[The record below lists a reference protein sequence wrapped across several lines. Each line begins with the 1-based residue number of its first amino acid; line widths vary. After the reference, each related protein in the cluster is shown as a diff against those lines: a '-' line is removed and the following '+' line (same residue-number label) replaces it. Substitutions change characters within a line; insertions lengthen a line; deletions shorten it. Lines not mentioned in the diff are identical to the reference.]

1 MTFILNK
8 NIALRS
14 WWRVPY
20 AYYVKGRR
28 DAQRLTKEE
37 FELLSLCDGQTEIAD
52 SSLVESLVQR
62 GMISACEVGA
72 ACLDPWQKMDCDNR
86 YFPAMNLMITGK
98 CNYNC
103 CIASTHRIIRP

>member
-28 DAQRLTKEE
+28 DAQRLTKDKMGVDLSKCL
-37 FELLSLCDGQTEIAD
+37 FFKKRLLRKGCMHDGRLEKQYAD
-52 SSLVESLVQR
+52 
-62 GMISACEVGA
+62 
-72 ACLDPWQKMDCDNR
+72 
-86 YFPAMNLMITGK
+86 
-98 CNYNC
+98 
-103 CIASTHRIIRP
+103 

>member
-20 AYYVKGRR
+20 AYYVKGVR
-28 DAQRLTKEE
+28 DAKRLTKEE

-62 GMISACEVGA
+62 GMTSARRADLLCNRHKARATKNVGR
-72 ACLDPWQKMDCDNR
+72 CFC
-86 YFPAMNLMITGK
+86 
-98 CNYNC
+98 
-103 CIASTHRIIRP
+103 SV

>member
-52 SSLVESLVQR
+52 SSLVERLVQR
-62 GMISACEVGA
+62 RMISACEVGA
-72 ACLDPWQKMDCDNR
+72 ACLD
-86 YFPAMNLMITGK
+86 
-98 CNYNC
+98 
-103 CIASTHRIIRP
+103 